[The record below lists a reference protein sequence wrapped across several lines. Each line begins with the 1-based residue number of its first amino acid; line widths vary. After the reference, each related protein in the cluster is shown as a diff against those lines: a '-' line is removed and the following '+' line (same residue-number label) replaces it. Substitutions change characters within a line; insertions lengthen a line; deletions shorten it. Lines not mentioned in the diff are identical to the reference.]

1 MIRKF
6 TDLFFHG
13 VLFAKFNMLAGFV
26 VYAFS
31 NNYVFLQIQRQH
43 TPPHN
48 FLVEQGHSISFHNL
62 WRDLFL
68 NAIMADGK
76 YIFFGEEKIYWVTV
90 LH

>member
-6 TDLFFHG
+6 TDLFFHR
-13 VLFAKFNMLAGFV
+13 VLFAKFNMLASFV

-31 NNYVFLQIQRQH
+31 INCVFLKIRKEH
-43 TPPHN
+43 TPPHDC
-48 FLVEQGHSISFHNL
+48 LVEQGHSVLSHKL

-68 NAIMADGK
+68 NAIMADGE
-76 YIFFGEEKIYWVTV
+76 YIFFDGEQIYWVTV